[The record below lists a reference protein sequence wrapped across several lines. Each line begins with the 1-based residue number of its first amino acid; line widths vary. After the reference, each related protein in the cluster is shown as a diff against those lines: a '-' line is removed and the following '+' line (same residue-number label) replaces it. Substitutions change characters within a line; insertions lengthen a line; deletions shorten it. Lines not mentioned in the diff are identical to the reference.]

1 MHFENVG
8 EDKDFRHDDT
18 YANVN
23 TTLAWKVTKGTG
35 SNPIRMVTY
44 SSSSL
49 LLSATI
55 CGPLTFFFSLYRDI
69 ILSFLYFFVL
79 LQKKRGMKEKV
90 IFLLLIIMLL
100 ASCAGNRKY
109 DDLMQ
114 RADSIMN
121 VNDDSAKVAI
131 RMLDGIKPQLPEFS
145 QSQKMRYELLRHKAM
160 NKACITFTSDSV
172 MKEVVDY
179 YDHHGSANERMLANY
194 VLGCVYRDLHEAPM
208 ALEYYNKATEQAD
221 TTAADCDYGTLYRV
235 YSQMGFLFSK
245 QYLPYQLLDAF
256 GKAVKYAYLAKDTL
270 NAIINYQNRENA
282 YSYLGNKDSVI
293 AINLQ
298 AAKLF
303 KKHGNDYAAAIAFG
317 CNYKYYIEKKDFI
330 NAKKAFEAYNS
341 TGYEGNSNYE
351 DAKAYVLC
359 LKGTYY
365 MFTGQLD
372 SACYILQQSLKF
384 CKSFSNKVATTKA
397 LAHYYAKVNQ
407 PSLAMKYALQS
418 SEYNDSDLIEARKTQ
433 LQQVQAMYDYGRNQ
447 EIARMAE
454 QKAKRSTQM
463 NYMIVFACVILFL
476 FLSYIYRKQLA
487 LKKKRI
493 AASKLVYEDCL
504 LKLKRLQEE
513 KAQLVAENDKKLTQI
528 ITEKENAIS
537 KLEAEIHNIQNK
549 YSLSSMSDTDLILK
563 DSSIYKK
570 IKCIEMHPKE
580 EMYEEDWRKLA
591 DTIEEVIPNFIP
603 MLKNQVSYRDYRIC
617 LLIRLGIS
625 ASLMAR
631 LLNLSDAAISKSR
644 KTMLKK
650 ICDKE
655 GKPKEFDEY
664 VLHIQ

>member
-1 MHFENVG
+1 
-8 EDKDFRHDDT
+8 
-18 YANVN
+18 
-23 TTLAWKVTKGTG
+23 
-35 SNPIRMVTY
+35 
-44 SSSSL
+44 
-49 LLSATI
+49 
-55 CGPLTFFFSLYRDI
+55 
-69 ILSFLYFFVL
+69 
-79 LQKKRGMKEKV
+79 MKEKV

-131 RMLDGIKPQLPEFS
+131 RMLDGVKSQLPEFT
-145 QSQKMRYELLRHKAM
+145 QAQKMRYELLRHKAM

-194 VLGCVYRDLHEAPM
+194 VLGCVYRDMYEAPM

-293 AINLQ
+293 AINLH
-298 AAKLF
+298 AATMF
-303 KKHGNDYAAAIAFG
+303 KQIGNNYAAAIAFG
-317 CNYKYYIEKKDFI
+317 CNYNYYVEKEDTL
-330 NAKKAFEAYNS
+330 NALKTFKAYFS
-341 TGYEGNSNYE
+341 TGYEGNSEYE
-351 DAKAYVLC
+351 DSKAYVLC
-359 LKGTYY
+359 QKGTYY
-365 MFTGQLD
+365 MFTAQLD
-372 SACYILQQSLKF
+372 SAYNNLQQSLRL
-384 CKSFSNKVATTKA
+384 CKSYSIKAATTKA
-397 LAHYYAKVNQ
+397 LAQYYAKVNQ
-407 PSLAMKYALQS
+407 PAMAMKYALQS

-433 LQQVQAMYDYGRNQ
+433 LQQVQAMYDYSRNQ
-447 EIARMAE
+447 EVAKRAE
-454 QKAKRSTQM
+454 QKAKRSMQM

-513 KAQLVAENDKKLTQI
+513 KAQLVAEKDKKLAQI

-537 KLEAEIHNIQNK
+537 KLVSEIHDIQNR
-549 YSLSSMSDTDLILK
+549 YSLSSMSDAYLVLK
-563 DSSIYKK
+563 NSSIYKK
-570 IKCIEMHPKE
+570 IQCIETHPLE
-580 EMYEEDWRKLA
+580 EMNEEDWTELA
-591 DTIEEVIPNFIP
+591 DTVEELIPNFIP
-603 MLKNQVSYRDYRIC
+603 MLKNRVSDRDYRIC
-617 LLIRLGIS
+617 LLIRLGIP

-650 ICDKE
+650 LCGKV

-664 VLHIQ
+664 VLHIP

>member
-1 MHFENVG
+1 
-8 EDKDFRHDDT
+8 
-18 YANVN
+18 
-23 TTLAWKVTKGTG
+23 
-35 SNPIRMVTY
+35 
-44 SSSSL
+44 
-49 LLSATI
+49 
-55 CGPLTFFFSLYRDI
+55 
-69 ILSFLYFFVL
+69 
-79 LQKKRGMKEKV
+79 MKEKV
-90 IFLLLIIMLL
+90 IYLLLILLIL

-194 VLGCVYRDLHEAPM
+194 VLGCVYRDMHEAPM

-256 GKAVKYAYLAKDTL
+256 GKAEKYAYLAKDTL

-293 AINLQ
+293 AINLH
-298 AAKLF
+298 AATMF
-303 KKHGNDYAAAIAFG
+303 KQIGNNYAAAIAFG
-317 CNYKYYIEKKDFI
+317 CNYNYYVEKEDTL
-330 NAKKAFEAYNS
+330 NALKTFKAYFS
-341 TGYEGNSNYE
+341 TGYEGNSEYE
-351 DAKAYVLC
+351 DSKAYVLC
-359 LKGTYY
+359 QKGTYY
-365 MFTGQLD
+365 MFTAQLD
-372 SACYILQQSLKF
+372 SAYNNLQQSLRL
-384 CKSFSNKVATTKA
+384 CKSYSIKAATTKA
-397 LAHYYAKVNQ
+397 LAQYYAKVNQ
-407 PSLAMKYALQS
+407 PAMAMKYALQS
-418 SEYNDSDLIEARKTQ
+418 SEYNDSDLIGARKTQ
-433 LQQVQAMYDYGRNQ
+433 LQQVKAMYDYGRNQ
-447 EIARMAE
+447 EIARRAE
-454 QKAKRSTQM
+454 LKAKRSTQM
-463 NYMIVFACVILFL
+463 NYMIVFACVVLFL
-476 FLSYIYRKQLA
+476 FLSYVYRKQLA

-513 KAQLVAENDKKLTQI
+513 KAQLVAEKDKKLAQI

-537 KLEAEIHNIQNK
+537 KLVSEIHDIQNR
-549 YSLSSMSDTDLILK
+549 YSLSSMSDAYLVLK
-563 DSSIYKK
+563 NSSIYKK
-570 IKCIEMHPKE
+570 IQCIEAHPLE
-580 EMYEEDWRKLA
+580 EMTEEDWTELA
-591 DTIEEVIPNFIP
+591 DTVEELIPNFIP
-603 MLKNQVSYRDYRIC
+603 MLKNRVSDRDYRIC
-617 LLIRLGIS
+617 LLIRLGIP

-650 ICDKE
+650 LCGKV

-664 VLHIQ
+664 VLHIP

>member
-1 MHFENVG
+1 
-8 EDKDFRHDDT
+8 
-18 YANVN
+18 
-23 TTLAWKVTKGTG
+23 
-35 SNPIRMVTY
+35 
-44 SSSSL
+44 
-49 LLSATI
+49 
-55 CGPLTFFFSLYRDI
+55 
-69 ILSFLYFFVL
+69 
-79 LQKKRGMKEKV
+79 MKEKV
-90 IFLLLIIMLL
+90 IYLLLILL
-100 ASCAGNRKY
+100 ILTSCAGNRKY

-131 RMLDGIKPQLPEFS
+131 RMLDGVKSQLPEFS

-245 QYLPYQLLDAF
+245 QYLLYQELNAF
-256 GKAVKYAYLAKDTL
+256 DKAEKYAYLAKDTF
-270 NAIINYQNRENA
+270 NAIVNYQNQGEV
-282 YSYLGNKDSVI
+282 YDFLGKKDSVI
-293 AINLQ
+293 AINLL

-317 CNYKYYIEKKDFI
+317 CNYNYYIEKKDSI

-384 CKSFSNKVATTKA
+384 CKSFSNKAATTKA

-418 SEYNDSDLIEARKTQ
+418 SEYNDSDLIGARKTQ
-433 LQQVQAMYDYGRNQ
+433 LQQMQAMYDYGRNQ
-447 EIARMAE
+447 EIAKNAE
-454 QKAKRSTQM
+454 QKAERSTRM
-463 NYMIVFACVILFL
+463 NYMIVLSCVILFL
-476 FLSYIYRKQLA
+476 LLSYIYRKQLA
-487 LKKKRI
+487 LKKKKI
-493 AASKLVYEDCL
+493 AVSKKLYEDCL
-504 LKLKRLQEE
+504 LKLKRLQDE
-513 KAQLVAENDKKLTQI
+513 KAKLVAENDNKLAHV
-528 ITEKENAIS
+528 ITEKENTIN
-537 KLEAEIHNIQNK
+537 KLKAEINDIQER
-549 YSLSSMSDTDLILK
+549 YSLSSISNVELSLM
-563 DSSIYKK
+563 DSSICKK
-570 IKCIEMHPKE
+570 IKFIEVHPRKK
-580 EMYEEDWRKLA
+580 MSDEDWKELA
-591 DTIEEVIPNFIP
+591 DTVEKTIPNFIP
-603 MLKNQVSYRDYRIC
+603 RLKNKLNDKDYQIC
-617 LLIRLGIS
+617 LLIRLGFS
-625 ASLMAR
+625 TSLIAR
-631 LLNLSDAAISKSR
+631 LLGLSDAAISKSR

-650 ICDKE
+650 LCGKI

-664 VLHIQ
+664 VLQIL

>member
-1 MHFENVG
+1 
-8 EDKDFRHDDT
+8 
-18 YANVN
+18 
-23 TTLAWKVTKGTG
+23 
-35 SNPIRMVTY
+35 
-44 SSSSL
+44 
-49 LLSATI
+49 
-55 CGPLTFFFSLYRDI
+55 
-69 ILSFLYFFVL
+69 
-79 LQKKRGMKEKV
+79 MKEKV
-90 IFLLLIIMLL
+90 IYLLLILLIL

-121 VNDDSAKVAI
+121 VNDDSARVAI
-131 RMLDGIKPQLPEFS
+131 RMLDGVKPQLPEFS

-194 VLGCVYRDLHEAPM
+194 VLGCVYRDMHEAPM

-256 GKAVKYAYLAKDTL
+256 GKAEKYAYLAKDTL

-293 AINLQ
+293 AINLH
-298 AAKLF
+298 AATMF
-303 KKHGNDYAAAIAFG
+303 KQIGNNYAAAIAFG
-317 CNYKYYIEKKDFI
+317 CNYNYYVEKEDTL
-330 NAKKAFEAYNS
+330 NALKTFKAYFS
-341 TGYEGNSNYE
+341 TGYEGNSEYE
-351 DAKAYVLC
+351 DSKAYVLC
-359 LKGTYY
+359 QKGTYY
-365 MFTGQLD
+365 MFTAQLD
-372 SACYILQQSLKF
+372 SAYNNLQQSLRL
-384 CKSFSNKVATTKA
+384 CKSYSIKAATTKA
-397 LAHYYAKVNQ
+397 LAQYYAKVNQ
-407 PSLAMKYALQS
+407 PAMAMKYALQS

-447 EIARMAE
+447 EIARRAE
-454 QKAKRSTQM
+454 LKAKRSTQM
-463 NYMIVFACVILFL
+463 NYMIVFACVVLFL
-476 FLSYIYRKQLA
+476 FLSYVYRKQLA

-513 KAQLVAENDKKLTQI
+513 KAQLVAEKDKKLAQI

-537 KLEAEIHNIQNK
+537 KLVSEIHDIQNR
-549 YSLSSMSDTDLILK
+549 YSLSSMSDAYLVLK
-563 DSSIYKK
+563 NSSIYKK
-570 IKCIEMHPKE
+570 IQCIEAHPLE
-580 EMYEEDWRKLA
+580 EMTEEDWTELA
-591 DTIEEVIPNFIP
+591 DTVEELIPNFIP
-603 MLKNQVSYRDYRIC
+603 MLKNRVSDRDYRIC
-617 LLIRLGIS
+617 LLIRLGIP

-650 ICDKE
+650 LCGKV

-664 VLHIQ
+664 VLHIP

>member
-1 MHFENVG
+1 
-8 EDKDFRHDDT
+8 
-18 YANVN
+18 
-23 TTLAWKVTKGTG
+23 
-35 SNPIRMVTY
+35 
-44 SSSSL
+44 
-49 LLSATI
+49 
-55 CGPLTFFFSLYRDI
+55 
-69 ILSFLYFFVL
+69 
-79 LQKKRGMKEKV
+79 MKEKV
-90 IFLLLIIMLL
+90 IYLLLILL
-100 ASCAGNRKY
+100 ILTSCAGNRKY
-109 DDLMQ
+109 DDLMK

-131 RMLDGIKPQLPEFS
+131 RMLDGIKSQLPEFS

-172 MKEVVDY
+172 MKKVVDY
-179 YDHHGSANERMLANY
+179 YDNHGSANERMLANY
-194 VLGCVYRDLHEAPM
+194 VLGCVYRDMYETPM

-293 AINLQ
+293 AINLH
-298 AAKLF
+298 AATMF
-303 KKHGNDYAAAIAFG
+303 KQIGNNYAAAIAFG

-384 CKSFSNKVATTKA
+384 SKSFSNKAATTKA

-513 KAQLVAENDKKLTQI
+513 KAQLVAEKDKKLAQI

-537 KLEAEIHNIQNK
+537 KLVSEIHDIQNR
-549 YSLSSMSDTDLILK
+549 YSLSSMSDAYLVLK
-563 DSSIYKK
+563 NSSIYKK
-570 IKCIEMHPKE
+570 IQCIEAHPLE
-580 EMYEEDWRKLA
+580 EMTEEDWTELA
-591 DTIEEVIPNFIP
+591 DTVEELIPNFIP
-603 MLKNQVSYRDYRIC
+603 MLKNRVSDRDYRIC
-617 LLIRLGIS
+617 LLIRLGIP

-631 LLNLSDAAISKSR
+631 LLNLSDAAISKCR

-650 ICDKE
+650 LCGKV

-664 VLHIQ
+664 VLHIP

>member
-1 MHFENVG
+1 
-8 EDKDFRHDDT
+8 
-18 YANVN
+18 
-23 TTLAWKVTKGTG
+23 
-35 SNPIRMVTY
+35 
-44 SSSSL
+44 
-49 LLSATI
+49 
-55 CGPLTFFFSLYRDI
+55 
-69 ILSFLYFFVL
+69 
-79 LQKKRGMKEKV
+79 MKEKV

-100 ASCAGNRKY
+100 ASCAGNSKY

-121 VNDDSAKVAI
+121 VNDDSAKVVI
-131 RMLDGIKPQLPEFS
+131 RMLDGVKSQLPEFTKK
-145 QSQKMRYELLRHKAM
+145 QRMRYELLRHKAM

-194 VLGCVYRDLHEAPM
+194 VLGCVYRDMHEAPM

-256 GKAVKYAYLAKDTL
+256 GKAMKYAYLAKDTL

-293 AINLQ
+293 AINLH
-298 AAKLF
+298 AATMF
-303 KKHGNDYAAAIAFG
+303 KQIGNNYAAAIAFG

-384 CKSFSNKVATTKA
+384 CKSFSNKAATTKA

-493 AASKLVYEDCL
+493 AASKLVYEDSL

-513 KAQLVAENDKKLTQI
+513 KAQLVAEKDKKLAQI
-528 ITEKENAIS
+528 ITEKENAIC
-537 KLEAEIHNIQNK
+537 KLVSEIHDIQNR
-549 YSLSSMSDTDLILK
+549 YSLSSMSDAYLVLK
-563 DSSIYKK
+563 NSSIYKK
-570 IKCIEMHPKE
+570 IQCIEAHPLE
-580 EMYEEDWRKLA
+580 EMNEEDWTELA
-591 DTIEEVIPNFIP
+591 DTVEELIPNFIP
-603 MLKNQVSYRDYRIC
+603 MLKNRVSDRDYRIC
-617 LLIRLGIS
+617 LLIRLGIP

-650 ICDKE
+650 LCGKV

-664 VLHIQ
+664 VLNIP

>member
-1 MHFENVG
+1 
-8 EDKDFRHDDT
+8 
-18 YANVN
+18 
-23 TTLAWKVTKGTG
+23 
-35 SNPIRMVTY
+35 
-44 SSSSL
+44 
-49 LLSATI
+49 
-55 CGPLTFFFSLYRDI
+55 
-69 ILSFLYFFVL
+69 
-79 LQKKRGMKEKV
+79 MKEKV
-90 IFLLLIIMLL
+90 IYLLLILLIL

-114 RADSIMN
+114 RADSIMD
-121 VNDDSAKVAI
+121 VDDDSATVAI
-131 RMLDGIKPQLPEFS
+131 RMLDGVKPQLPEFS
-145 QSQKMRYELLRHKAM
+145 QSQKMRYELLCHKAM

-172 MKEVVDY
+172 IKEVVDY

-194 VLGCVYRDLHEAPM
+194 VLGCVYRDMHEAPM

-256 GKAVKYAYLAKDTL
+256 GKAMKYAYLAKDTL

-293 AINLQ
+293 AINLH
-298 AAKLF
+298 AATMF
-303 KKHGNDYAAAIAFG
+303 KQIGNNYAAAIAFG

-384 CKSFSNKVATTKA
+384 CKSFSNKAATTKA

-476 FLSYIYRKQLA
+476 FLSYVYRKQLA

-513 KAQLVAENDKKLTQI
+513 KAQLVAEKDKKLAQI

-537 KLEAEIHNIQNK
+537 KLVSEIHDIQNR
-549 YSLSSMSDTDLILK
+549 YSLSSISDADLVLK
-563 DSSIYKK
+563 NSSIYKK
-570 IKCIEMHPKE
+570 IQCIEAHPLE
-580 EMYEEDWRKLA
+580 EMNEEDWTELA
-591 DTIEEVIPNFIP
+591 DTVEELIPNFIP
-603 MLKNQVSYRDYRIC
+603 MLKNRVSDRDYRIC
-617 LLIRLGIS
+617 LLIRLGIP

-650 ICDKE
+650 LCGKV

-664 VLHIQ
+664 VLHIP

>member
-1 MHFENVG
+1 
-8 EDKDFRHDDT
+8 
-18 YANVN
+18 
-23 TTLAWKVTKGTG
+23 
-35 SNPIRMVTY
+35 
-44 SSSSL
+44 
-49 LLSATI
+49 
-55 CGPLTFFFSLYRDI
+55 
-69 ILSFLYFFVL
+69 
-79 LQKKRGMKEKV
+79 MKEKV
-90 IFLLLIIMLL
+90 IYLLLILLIL

-194 VLGCVYRDLHEAPM
+194 VLGCVYRDMHEAPM

-221 TTAADCDYGTLYRV
+221 TTATDCDYGTLYRV
-235 YSQMGFLFSK
+235 YSQMGILFDK

-256 GKAVKYAYLAKDTL
+256 GKAEKYAYLAKDTF
-270 NAIINYQNRENA
+270 NAIVNYQNQGEV
-282 YSYLGNKDSVI
+282 YDFLGKKDSAI

-384 CKSFSNKVATTKA
+384 CKSFSNKAATTKA

-407 PSLAMKYALQS
+407 SSLAMKYALQS

-513 KAQLVAENDKKLTQI
+513 KAQLVAEKDKKLAQI

-537 KLEAEIHNIQNK
+537 KLVSEIHDIQNR
-549 YSLSSMSDTDLILK
+549 YSLSSMSDAYLVLK
-563 DSSIYKK
+563 NSSIYKK
-570 IKCIEMHPKE
+570 IQCIEAHPLE
-580 EMYEEDWRKLA
+580 EMTEEDWTELA
-591 DTIEEVIPNFIP
+591 DTVEELIPNFIP
-603 MLKNQVSYRDYRIC
+603 MLKNRVSDRDYRIC
-617 LLIRLGIS
+617 LLIRLGIP

-650 ICDKE
+650 LCGKV

-664 VLHIQ
+664 VLHIP

>member
-1 MHFENVG
+1 
-8 EDKDFRHDDT
+8 
-18 YANVN
+18 
-23 TTLAWKVTKGTG
+23 
-35 SNPIRMVTY
+35 
-44 SSSSL
+44 
-49 LLSATI
+49 
-55 CGPLTFFFSLYRDI
+55 
-69 ILSFLYFFVL
+69 
-79 LQKKRGMKEKV
+79 MKEKV

-131 RMLDGIKPQLPEFS
+131 RMLDGVKSQLPEFT
-145 QSQKMRYELLRHKAM
+145 QAQKMRYELLRHKAM

-194 VLGCVYRDLHEAPM
+194 VLGCVYRDMYEAPM

-293 AINLQ
+293 AINLH
-298 AAKLF
+298 AATMF
-303 KKHGNDYAAAIAFG
+303 KQIGNNYAAAIAFG
-317 CNYKYYIEKKDFI
+317 CNYNYYVEKEDTL
-330 NAKKAFEAYNS
+330 NALKTFKAYFS
-341 TGYEGNSNYE
+341 TGYEGNSEYE
-351 DAKAYVLC
+351 DSKAYVLC
-359 LKGTYY
+359 QKGTYY
-365 MFTGQLD
+365 MFTAQLD
-372 SACYILQQSLKF
+372 SAYNNLQQSLRL
-384 CKSFSNKVATTKA
+384 CKSYSIKAATTKA
-397 LAHYYAKVNQ
+397 LAQYYAKVNQ
-407 PSLAMKYALQS
+407 PAMAMKYALQS

-433 LQQVQAMYDYGRNQ
+433 LQQVQAMYDYSRNQ
-447 EIARMAE
+447 EVAKRAE
-454 QKAKRSTQM
+454 QKAKRSMQM

-513 KAQLVAENDKKLTQI
+513 KAQLVAEKDKKLAQI

-537 KLEAEIHNIQNK
+537 KLVSEIHDIQNR
-549 YSLSSMSDTDLILK
+549 YSLSSMSDAYLVLK
-563 DSSIYKK
+563 NSSIYKK
-570 IKCIEMHPKE
+570 IQCIETHPLE
-580 EMYEEDWRKLA
+580 EMNEEDWTELA
-591 DTIEEVIPNFIP
+591 DTVEELIPNFIP
-603 MLKNQVSYRDYRIC
+603 MLKNRVSDRDYRIC
-617 LLIRLGIS
+617 LLIRLGIP

-650 ICDKE
+650 LCGKV

-664 VLHIQ
+664 VQHIP

>member
-1 MHFENVG
+1 
-8 EDKDFRHDDT
+8 
-18 YANVN
+18 
-23 TTLAWKVTKGTG
+23 
-35 SNPIRMVTY
+35 
-44 SSSSL
+44 
-49 LLSATI
+49 
-55 CGPLTFFFSLYRDI
+55 
-69 ILSFLYFFVL
+69 
-79 LQKKRGMKEKV
+79 MKEKV

-121 VNDDSAKVAI
+121 VNDDSAKVVI
-131 RMLDGIKPQLPEFS
+131 RMLDGVKSQLPEFTKK
-145 QSQKMRYELLRHKAM
+145 QRMRYELLRHKAM

-194 VLGCVYRDLHEAPM
+194 VLGCVYRDMHEAPM

-256 GKAVKYAYLAKDTL
+256 GKAMKYAYLAKDTL

-293 AINLQ
+293 AINLH
-298 AAKLF
+298 AATMF
-303 KKHGNDYAAAIAFG
+303 KQIGNNYAAAIAFG

-384 CKSFSNKVATTKA
+384 CKSFSNKAATTKA

-463 NYMIVFACVILFL
+463 NYMIVFACVVLFL
-476 FLSYIYRKQLA
+476 FLSYVYRKQLA

-493 AASKLVYEDCL
+493 AASKLVYEDSL

-513 KAQLVAENDKKLTQI
+513 KAQLVAEKDKKLAQI

-537 KLEAEIHNIQNK
+537 KLVSEIHDIQNR
-549 YSLSSMSDTDLILK
+549 YSLSSMSDAYLVLK
-563 DSSIYKK
+563 NSSIYKK
-570 IKCIEMHPKE
+570 IQCIEAHPLE
-580 EMYEEDWRKLA
+580 EMNEEDWTELA
-591 DTIEEVIPNFIP
+591 DTVEELIPNFIP
-603 MLKNQVSYRDYRIC
+603 MLKNRVSDRDYRIC
-617 LLIRLGIS
+617 LLIRLGIP

-650 ICDKE
+650 LCGKV

-664 VLHIQ
+664 VLHIP

>member
-1 MHFENVG
+1 
-8 EDKDFRHDDT
+8 
-18 YANVN
+18 
-23 TTLAWKVTKGTG
+23 
-35 SNPIRMVTY
+35 
-44 SSSSL
+44 
-49 LLSATI
+49 
-55 CGPLTFFFSLYRDI
+55 
-69 ILSFLYFFVL
+69 
-79 LQKKRGMKEKV
+79 MKEKV
-90 IFLLLIIMLL
+90 IYLLLILL
-100 ASCAGNRKY
+100 ILTSCAGNRKY
-109 DDLMQ
+109 DDLMK

-131 RMLDGIKPQLPEFS
+131 RMLDGIKSQLPEFS

-172 MKEVVDY
+172 MKKVVDY
-179 YDHHGSANERMLANY
+179 YDNHGSANERMLANY
-194 VLGCVYRDLHEAPM
+194 VLGCVYRDMYETPM

-293 AINLQ
+293 AINLH
-298 AAKLF
+298 AATMF
-303 KKHGNDYAAAIAFG
+303 KQIGNNYAAAIAFG
-317 CNYKYYIEKKDFI
+317 CNYNYYIEKKDFI

-384 CKSFSNKVATTKA
+384 CKSFSNKAATTKA

-418 SEYNDSDLIEARKTQ
+418 SEYNDSDLIGARKTQ
-433 LQQVQAMYDYGRNQ
+433 LQQVKAMYDYGRNQ
-447 EIARMAE
+447 EIARRAE
-454 QKAKRSTQM
+454 LKAKRSTQM
-463 NYMIVFACVILFL
+463 NYMIVFACVVLFL
-476 FLSYIYRKQLA
+476 FLSYVYRKQLA

-513 KAQLVAENDKKLTQI
+513 KAQLVAEKDKKLAQI

-537 KLEAEIHNIQNK
+537 KLVSEIHDIQNR
-549 YSLSSMSDTDLILK
+549 YSLSSMSDAYLVLK
-563 DSSIYKK
+563 NSSIYKK
-570 IKCIEMHPKE
+570 IQCIEAHPLE
-580 EMYEEDWRKLA
+580 EMNEEDWTELA
-591 DTIEEVIPNFIP
+591 DTVEELIPNFIP
-603 MLKNQVSYRDYRIC
+603 MLKNRVSDRDYRIC
-617 LLIRLGIS
+617 LLIRLGIP

-650 ICDKE
+650 LCGKV

-664 VLHIQ
+664 VLHIP

>member
-1 MHFENVG
+1 
-8 EDKDFRHDDT
+8 
-18 YANVN
+18 
-23 TTLAWKVTKGTG
+23 
-35 SNPIRMVTY
+35 
-44 SSSSL
+44 
-49 LLSATI
+49 
-55 CGPLTFFFSLYRDI
+55 
-69 ILSFLYFFVL
+69 
-79 LQKKRGMKEKV
+79 MKEKV
-90 IFLLLIIMLL
+90 IYLLLILLIL

-121 VNDDSAKVAI
+121 VNDDSATVAI
-131 RMLDGIKPQLPEFS
+131 RMLDGVKPQLPEFS

-245 QYLPYQLLDAF
+245 QYLPYQELNAF
-256 GKAVKYAYLAKDTL
+256 DKAEKYAYLAKDTF
-270 NAIINYQNRENA
+270 NAIVNYQNQGEV
-282 YSYLGNKDSVI
+282 YDFLGKKDSAI

-384 CKSFSNKVATTKA
+384 CKSYSIKAATTKA
-397 LAHYYAKVNQ
+397 LAQYYAKVNQ
-407 PSLAMKYALQS
+407 PAMAMKYALQS
-418 SEYNDSDLIEARKTQ
+418 SEYNDSDLIGARKTQ
-433 LQQVQAMYDYGRNQ
+433 LQQVQAMYDYSRNQ
-447 EIARMAE
+447 EIAKNAE
-454 QKAKRSTQM
+454 QKAERSTRM
-463 NYMIVFACVILFL
+463 NYMIVLSCLMLFL
-476 FLSYIYRKQLA
+476 LLSYIYRKQIA
-487 LKKKRI
+487 IKKKKI
-493 AASKLVYEDCL
+493 AVSKLLYEDSL
-504 LKLKRLQEE
+504 LKLKRLQDERA
-513 KAQLVAENDKKLTQI
+513 KLVAENDNKLAQVI
-528 ITEKENAIS
+528 MEKENTIS
-537 KLEAEIHNIQNK
+537 KLKAEITHIQER
-549 YSLSSMSDTDLILK
+549 YSLSSVSDADLILK

-570 IKCIEMHPKE
+570 IKFIEVHPKE
-580 EMYEEDWRKLA
+580 KMCEEDWKELA
-591 DTIEEVIPNFIP
+591 DTIEEVVPNFIP
-603 MLKNQVSYRDYRIC
+603 VLKNKLNDKDYQIC
-617 LLIRLGIS
+617 LLVRLGFS
-625 ASLMAR
+625 TSLVAR
-631 LLNLSDAAISKSR
+631 LLGLSDAAISKSR

-650 ICDKE
+650 ICRKE
-655 GKPKEFDEY
+655 GKPKKFDEY
-664 VLHIQ
+664 ILQIQ

>member
-1 MHFENVG
+1 
-8 EDKDFRHDDT
+8 
-18 YANVN
+18 
-23 TTLAWKVTKGTG
+23 
-35 SNPIRMVTY
+35 
-44 SSSSL
+44 
-49 LLSATI
+49 
-55 CGPLTFFFSLYRDI
+55 
-69 ILSFLYFFVL
+69 
-79 LQKKRGMKEKV
+79 MKEKV

-121 VNDDSAKVAI
+121 VNDDSATVAI

-194 VLGCVYRDLHEAPM
+194 VLGCVYRDMHEAPM

-256 GKAVKYAYLAKDTL
+256 GKAMKYAYLAKDTL

-293 AINLQ
+293 AINLH
-298 AAKLF
+298 AATMF
-303 KKHGNDYAAAIAFG
+303 KQIGNNYAAAIAFG

-384 CKSFSNKVATTKA
+384 CKSFSNKAATTKA

-463 NYMIVFACVILFL
+463 NYMIVFACVVLFL
-476 FLSYIYRKQLA
+476 FLSYVYRKQLA

-513 KAQLVAENDKKLTQI
+513 KAQLVAEKDKKLAQI
-528 ITEKENAIS
+528 ITEKENAIC
-537 KLEAEIHNIQNK
+537 KLVSEIHDIQNR
-549 YSLSSMSDTDLILK
+549 YSLSSMSDAYLVLK
-563 DSSIYKK
+563 NSSIYKK
-570 IKCIEMHPKE
+570 IQCIEAHPLE
-580 EMYEEDWRKLA
+580 EMNEEDWTELA
-591 DTIEEVIPNFIP
+591 DTVEELIPNFIP
-603 MLKNQVSYRDYRIC
+603 MLKNRVSDRDYRIC
-617 LLIRLGIS
+617 LLIRLGIP

-650 ICDKE
+650 LCGKV

-664 VLHIQ
+664 VLHIP

>member
-1 MHFENVG
+1 
-8 EDKDFRHDDT
+8 
-18 YANVN
+18 
-23 TTLAWKVTKGTG
+23 
-35 SNPIRMVTY
+35 
-44 SSSSL
+44 
-49 LLSATI
+49 
-55 CGPLTFFFSLYRDI
+55 
-69 ILSFLYFFVL
+69 
-79 LQKKRGMKEKV
+79 MKEKV

-121 VNDDSAKVAI
+121 VNDDSARVAI
-131 RMLDGIKPQLPEFS
+131 RMLDGVKPQLPEFS

-194 VLGCVYRDLHEAPM
+194 VLGCVYRDMHEAPM

-256 GKAVKYAYLAKDTL
+256 GKAEKYAYLAKDTL

-293 AINLQ
+293 AINLH
-298 AAKLF
+298 AATMF
-303 KKHGNDYAAAIAFG
+303 KQIGNNYAAAIAFG
-317 CNYKYYIEKKDFI
+317 CNYNYYVEKEDTL
-330 NAKKAFEAYNS
+330 NALKTFKAYFS
-341 TGYEGNSNYE
+341 TGYEGNSEYE
-351 DAKAYVLC
+351 DSKAYVLC
-359 LKGTYY
+359 QKGTYY
-365 MFTGQLD
+365 MFTAQLD
-372 SACYILQQSLKF
+372 SAYNNLQQSLRL
-384 CKSFSNKVATTKA
+384 CKSYSIKAATTKA
-397 LAHYYAKVNQ
+397 LAQYYAKVNQ
-407 PSLAMKYALQS
+407 PAMAMKYALQS
-418 SEYNDSDLIEARKTQ
+418 SEYNDSDLIGARKTQ
-433 LQQVQAMYDYGRNQ
+433 LQQVKAMYDYGRNQ
-447 EIARMAE
+447 EIARRAE
-454 QKAKRSTQM
+454 LKAKRSTQM
-463 NYMIVFACVILFL
+463 NYMIVFACVVLFL
-476 FLSYIYRKQLA
+476 FLSYVYRKQLA

-513 KAQLVAENDKKLTQI
+513 KAQLVAEKDKKLAQI

-537 KLEAEIHNIQNK
+537 KLVSEIHDIQNR
-549 YSLSSMSDTDLILK
+549 YSLSSMSDAYLVLK
-563 DSSIYKK
+563 NSSIYKK
-570 IKCIEMHPKE
+570 IQCIEAHPLE
-580 EMYEEDWRKLA
+580 EMTEEDWTELA
-591 DTIEEVIPNFIP
+591 DTVEELIPNFIP
-603 MLKNQVSYRDYRIC
+603 MLKNRVSDRDYRIC
-617 LLIRLGIS
+617 LLIRLGIP

-650 ICDKE
+650 LCGKV

-664 VLHIQ
+664 VLHIP

>member
-1 MHFENVG
+1 
-8 EDKDFRHDDT
+8 
-18 YANVN
+18 
-23 TTLAWKVTKGTG
+23 
-35 SNPIRMVTY
+35 MVTY

-55 CGPLTFFFSLYRDI
+55 CEPLTFFFSLYRDI

-109 DDLMQ
+109 DALMK
-114 RADSIMN
+114 RADSIMDAD
-121 VNDDSAKVAI
+121 DDSAKVAI

-179 YDHHGSANERMLANY
+179 YDNHGSANERMLANY
-194 VLGCVYRDLHEAPM
+194 VLGCVYRDMHEAPM

-221 TTAADCDYGTLYRV
+221 TTATDCDYGTLYRV
-235 YSQMGFLFSK
+235 YSQMGILFSK

-256 GKAVKYAYLAKDTL
+256 GKAEKYAYLAKDTL

-293 AINLQ
+293 AINLH
-298 AAKLF
+298 AATMF
-303 KKHGNDYAAAIAFG
+303 KQIGNNYAAAIAFG
-317 CNYKYYIEKKDFI
+317 CNYNYYVEKEDTL
-330 NAKKAFEAYNS
+330 NALKTFKAYFS
-341 TGYEGNSNYE
+341 TGYEGNSEYE
-351 DAKAYVLC
+351 DSKAYVLC
-359 LKGTYY
+359 QKGTYY
-365 MFTGQLD
+365 MFTAQLD
-372 SACYILQQSLKF
+372 SAYNNLQQSLRL
-384 CKSFSNKVATTKA
+384 CKSYSIKAATTKA
-397 LAHYYAKVNQ
+397 LAQYYAKVNQ
-407 PSLAMKYALQS
+407 PAMAMKYALQS

-463 NYMIVFACVILFL
+463 NYMIVFACVVLFL
-476 FLSYIYRKQLA
+476 FLSYVYRKQLA

-513 KAQLVAENDKKLTQI
+513 KAQLVAEKDKKLAQI

-537 KLEAEIHNIQNK
+537 KLVSEIHDIQNR
-549 YSLSSMSDTDLILK
+549 YSLSSMSDAYLVLK
-563 DSSIYKK
+563 NSSIYKK
-570 IKCIEMHPKE
+570 IQCIEAHPLE
-580 EMYEEDWRKLA
+580 EMNEEDWTELA
-591 DTIEEVIPNFIP
+591 DTVEELIPNFIP
-603 MLKNQVSYRDYRIC
+603 MLKNRVSDRDYRIC
-617 LLIRLGIS
+617 LLIRLGIP

-650 ICDKE
+650 LCGKV

-664 VLHIQ
+664 VLHIP

>member
-1 MHFENVG
+1 
-8 EDKDFRHDDT
+8 
-18 YANVN
+18 
-23 TTLAWKVTKGTG
+23 
-35 SNPIRMVTY
+35 
-44 SSSSL
+44 
-49 LLSATI
+49 
-55 CGPLTFFFSLYRDI
+55 
-69 ILSFLYFFVL
+69 
-79 LQKKRGMKEKV
+79 MKEKV

-100 ASCAGNRKY
+100 SSCAGNRKY

-121 VNDDSAKVAI
+121 VNDDSARVAI
-131 RMLDGIKPQLPEFS
+131 RMLDGVKPQLPEFS

-194 VLGCVYRDLHEAPM
+194 VLGCVYRDMHEAPM

-256 GKAVKYAYLAKDTL
+256 GKAEKYAYLAKDTL

-293 AINLQ
+293 AINLH
-298 AAKLF
+298 AATMF
-303 KKHGNDYAAAIAFG
+303 KQIGNNYAAAIAFG
-317 CNYKYYIEKKDFI
+317 CNYNYYVEKEDTL
-330 NAKKAFEAYNS
+330 NALKTFKAYFS
-341 TGYEGNSNYE
+341 TGYEGNSEYE
-351 DAKAYVLC
+351 DSKAYVLC
-359 LKGTYY
+359 QKGTYY
-365 MFTGQLD
+365 MFTAQLD
-372 SACYILQQSLKF
+372 SAYNNLQQSLRL
-384 CKSFSNKVATTKA
+384 CKSYSIKAATTKA
-397 LAHYYAKVNQ
+397 LAQYYAKVNQ
-407 PSLAMKYALQS
+407 PAMAMKYALQS

-447 EIARMAE
+447 EIARRAE
-454 QKAKRSTQM
+454 LKAKRSRQM
-463 NYMIVFACVILFL
+463 NYMIVFACVVLFL
-476 FLSYIYRKQLA
+476 FLSYAYRKQLA

-513 KAQLVAENDKKLTQI
+513 KAQLVAEKDKKLAQI

-537 KLEAEIHNIQNK
+537 KLVSEIHDIQNR
-549 YSLSSMSDTDLILK
+549 YSLSSMSDAYLVLK
-563 DSSIYKK
+563 NSSIYKK
-570 IKCIEMHPKE
+570 IQCIEAHPLE
-580 EMYEEDWRKLA
+580 EMTEEDWTELA
-591 DTIEEVIPNFIP
+591 DTVEELIPNFIP
-603 MLKNQVSYRDYRIC
+603 MLKNRVSDRDYRIC
-617 LLIRLGIS
+617 LLIRLGIP

-650 ICDKE
+650 LCGKV

-664 VLHIQ
+664 VLHIP

>member
-1 MHFENVG
+1 
-8 EDKDFRHDDT
+8 
-18 YANVN
+18 
-23 TTLAWKVTKGTG
+23 
-35 SNPIRMVTY
+35 
-44 SSSSL
+44 
-49 LLSATI
+49 
-55 CGPLTFFFSLYRDI
+55 
-69 ILSFLYFFVL
+69 
-79 LQKKRGMKEKV
+79 MKEKV
-90 IFLLLIIMLL
+90 IFLLLIIMIL

-145 QSQKMRYELLRHKAM
+145 KSQKMRYELLRHKAM

-172 MKEVVDY
+172 MKKVVDY
-179 YDHHGSANERMLANY
+179 YDNHGSANERMLANY
-194 VLGCVYRDLHEAPM
+194 VLGCVYRDMYEAPM

-293 AINLQ
+293 AINLH
-298 AAKLF
+298 AATMF
-303 KKHGNDYAAAIAFG
+303 KQIGNNYAAAIAFG
-317 CNYKYYIEKKDFI
+317 CNYNYYVEKEDTL
-330 NAKKAFEAYNS
+330 NALKTFKAYFS
-341 TGYEGNSNYE
+341 TGYEGNSEYE
-351 DAKAYVLC
+351 DSKAYVLC
-359 LKGTYY
+359 QKGTYY
-365 MFTGQLD
+365 MFTAQLD
-372 SACYILQQSLKF
+372 SAYNNLQQSLRL
-384 CKSFSNKVATTKA
+384 CKSYSIKAATTKA
-397 LAHYYAKVNQ
+397 LAQYYAKVNQ
-407 PSLAMKYALQS
+407 PAMAMKYALQS

-433 LQQVQAMYDYGRNQ
+433 LQQVKAMYDYGRNQ
-447 EIARMAE
+447 EIARRAE
-454 QKAKRSTQM
+454 LKAKRSTQM
-463 NYMIVFACVILFL
+463 NYMIVFACVVLFL
-476 FLSYIYRKQLA
+476 FLSYVYRKQLA

-513 KAQLVAENDKKLTQI
+513 KAQLVAEKDKKLAQI

-537 KLEAEIHNIQNK
+537 KLVSEIHDIQNR
-549 YSLSSMSDTDLILK
+549 YSLSSMSDAYLVLK
-563 DSSIYKK
+563 NSSIYKK
-570 IKCIEMHPKE
+570 IQCIEAHPLE
-580 EMYEEDWRKLA
+580 EMNEEDWTELA
-591 DTIEEVIPNFIP
+591 DTVEELIPNFIP
-603 MLKNQVSYRDYRIC
+603 MLKNRVSDRDYRIC
-617 LLIRLGIS
+617 LLIRLGIP

-650 ICDKE
+650 LCGKV

-664 VLHIQ
+664 VLHIP